1 MKSEIKWKDNLRSIG
16 TDEPQVVPNE
26 IYMAMSSIVFY
37 TKTIKALE
45 RVGWSPCGRDGLISD
60 IHNERAIQ
68 IGIVE
73 QYDDHKYIVK
83 FWEDGSVHLYLRKEY
98 LKNKYGKRRVR

>member
-1 MKSEIKWKDNLRSIG
+1 MKSEIMWKDNLKSIG
-16 TDEPQVVPNE
+16 KRSSVVPNE

-45 RVGWSPCGRDGLISD
+45 RVGWSPNGRDFLISD
-60 IHNERAIQ
+60 IHNMRAES

-73 QYDDHKYIVK
+73 DYDNHKYIVK
-83 FWEDGSVHLYLRKEY
+83 FWKDGSVHLYLRKEY
-98 LKNKYGKRRVR
+98 LKNKYGKEWR

>member
-1 MKSEIKWKDNLRSIG
+1 MKSEIMWRDNLKSIG
-16 TDEPQVVPNE
+16 TDIPRVVPNE

-45 RVGWSPCGRDGLISD
+45 KVGWKFSGRDGVISD
-60 IHNERAIQ
+60 FHNERALQ

-73 QYDDHKYIVK
+73 QYDDHKYLVK
-83 FWEDGSVHLYLRKEY
+83 FWKDDSVHLYLRKEY
-98 LKNKYGKRRVR
+98 LKNKYGKKF